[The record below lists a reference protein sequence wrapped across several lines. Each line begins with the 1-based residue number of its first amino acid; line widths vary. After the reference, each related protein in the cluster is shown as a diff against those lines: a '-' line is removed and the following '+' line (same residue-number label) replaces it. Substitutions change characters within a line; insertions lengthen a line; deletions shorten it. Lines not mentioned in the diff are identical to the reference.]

1 MATAKRP
8 RGRPHGTGK
17 NDAPYLA
24 QVADLLLLDQS
35 LRPTTVMNRI
45 IDSRIDW
52 GATRETLLR
61 RWQAKWKEKGEVYKA
76 AALERAH
83 LRDTEAARSA
93 LNSAGKA
100 MADFANSPT
109 ARNYAEAMQKYASNP
124 VVKRWLD
131 YANSPAMRDRIKALE
146 NYANSPAGKA
156 LLDYANSPAVRDRI
170 KALEN
175 YANSPAGK
183 ALLDYANS
191 PAVRDRIKAL
201 ENYANSPAGKALLDY
216 ANSPTTSLRAMLMQ
230 HPANSLR
237 AMLMQHPAISLGA
250 TAVWDYGR

>member
-8 RGRPHGTGK
+8 RGRPNGTGK
-17 NDAPYLA
+17 NDAPYLT
-24 QVADLLLLDQS
+24 QVADLLLRDQS
-35 LRPTTVMNRI
+35 LRPTTAINRV
-45 IDSRIDW
+45 IDSRNDW

-61 RWQAKWKEKGEVYKA
+61 RWQAKWKENGEVYKA

-93 LNSAGKA
+93 LNSAGKV

-131 YANSPAMRDRIKALE
+131 YANSPA
-146 NYANSPAGKA
+146 
-156 LLDYANSPAVRDRI
+156 VRDRI

-175 YANSPAGK
+175 YANST
-183 ALLDYANS
+183 
-191 PAVRDRIKAL
+191 
-201 ENYANSPAGKALLDY
+201 AGKALLDY

-230 HPANSLR
+230 DPANSLR